1 MKITKL
7 ISLEFP
13 LFLFYAVSRIETPP
27 FIHNKPLFGGAIQI
41 ATFARRSQ
49 LAADVLFALR
59 NCANQQ
65 PAISIRS
72 HTMDPEINRPA
83 REWVRQVIRQHLY
96 TQVKVRTNIS

>member
-49 LAADVLFALR
+49 LAADVFLHFAIAPISNQRFRSARTQWTLR
-59 NCANQQ
+59 
-65 PAISIRS
+65 
-72 HTMDPEINRPA
+72 
-83 REWVRQVIRQHLY
+83 
-96 TQVKVRTNIS
+96 